1 LAPHETFWP
10 AIGFK
15 VVAAS
20 GNSLRFVDIEK
31 AMRQQEEEL
40 LMQEGHRQPSHRPHR
55 TYWVESDGSWGLFL
69 NDFADQLEGDAD
81 DQQIQWVDQD
91 AFQEL
96 VGVASTVEQP
106 GASDETA

>member
-1 LAPHETFWP
+1 M
-10 AIGFK
+10 
-15 VVAAS
+15 
-20 GNSLRFVDIEK
+20 DIEK

>member
-55 TYWVESDGSWGLFL
+55 TYWVESDGSWGLFQ
-69 NDFADQLEGDAD
+69 NVFADQLEGDAD